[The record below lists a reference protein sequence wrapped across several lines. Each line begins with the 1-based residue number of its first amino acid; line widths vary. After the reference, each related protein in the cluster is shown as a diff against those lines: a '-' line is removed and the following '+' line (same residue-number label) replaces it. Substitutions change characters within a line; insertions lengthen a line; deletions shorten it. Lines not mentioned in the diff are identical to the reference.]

1 LRLFPF
7 HGAHKDKWRPK
18 RFPMSGQPKIKNF
31 LSSSWLLTWGGY
43 ILAMLGAFLFASKG
57 IWIKLAYNYDID
69 ASALMALRL
78 SIATPFFV
86 VFGLITFLRG
96 KIKGTHDLSPI
107 DRNPGLYLRALAVG
121 ALGYWVASY
130 TDFESLTTLSPQ
142 FERLILFTYPLFVIL
157 FGAFFFR
164 QPMRMKAVWAFAISY
179 VGLGLVF
186 ITDLRAQG
194 PAVAVGVLWCTVSS
208 VAFALYLLL
217 AKPLI
222 KRMGPSLFTSWAM
235 SGAALAT
242 GIHFLVVHRL
252 SDIHITPPL
261 LTLVVGLA
269 IGATVLP
276 SYLTNFALSRISSQ
290 ANAIISFV
298 NPIFTLILS
307 GLVLDEHIT
316 LADIAGTLLV
326 LTGVALYVWIDQR
339 STRQEAVASRG

>member
-1 LRLFPF
+1 
-7 HGAHKDKWRPK
+7 
-18 RFPMSGQPKIKNF
+18 MSSPQQSRNF
-31 LSSSWLLTWGGY
+31 LSHPWVVTWGGY

-57 IWIKLAYNYDID
+57 IWIKLAYNYHVD

-86 VFGLITFLRG
+86 IFGVITFLRG
-96 KIKGTHDLSPI
+96 KANGTYNLPPI
-107 DRNPGLYLRALAVG
+107 DRQPGLYLRALAVG
-121 ALGYWVASY
+121 MLGYWVASY

-157 FGAFFFR
+157 FGALFFK
-164 QPMRMKAVWAFAISY
+164 QPMRLKALWAFIISY
-179 VGLGLVF
+179 IGLALVF
-186 ITDLRAQG
+186 ITDLHSQG
-194 PAVAVGVLWCTVSS
+194 TAVINGVLWCMVSS

-242 GIHFLVVHRL
+242 GIHFLIVHRI
-252 SDIHITPPL
+252 SDIHMTPPL
-261 LTLVVGLA
+261 LTLVIGLA

-290 ANAIISFV
+290 ANAIISFI

-307 GLVLDEHIT
+307 GLILKEHIT

-326 LTGVALYVWIDQR
+326 LTGVGIYIWIDQR
-339 STRQEAVASRG
+339 ATRQEAALSKG

>member
-1 LRLFPF
+1 MVAPLK
-7 HGAHKDKWRPK
+7 GPK
-18 RFPMSGQPKIKNF
+18 MSDQPPNKTF
-31 LSSSWLLTWGGY
+31 LNMPWVLTWGGY

-96 KIKGTHDLSPI
+96 KIKGTHNLPPI
-107 DRNPGLYLRALAVG
+107 DRQPGLYLRALAVG

-130 TDFESLTTLSPQ
+130 TDFESLTTLTPQ

-157 FGAFFFR
+157 FGAFFFK

-186 ITDLRAQG
+186 ITDFRAQG
-194 PAVAVGVLWCTVSS
+194 SAVAIGVLWCTVSS

-242 GIHFLVVHRL
+242 GIHFLIVHKL

-290 ANAIISFV
+290 ANAIISFI

-307 GLVLDEHIT
+307 GLILKERIT
-316 LADIAGTLLV
+316 PADIAGTLLV
-326 LTGVALYVWIDQR
+326 LAGVGLYIWIDQR
-339 STRQEAVASRG
+339 ATRQEAVTSKG

>member
-1 LRLFPF
+1 
-7 HGAHKDKWRPK
+7 
-18 RFPMSGQPKIKNF
+18 MSEQQQNKNMPRNQ
-31 LSSSWLLTWGGY
+31 WVVTWGGY

-57 IWIKLAYNYDID
+57 IWIKLAYNYHVD

-78 SIATPFFV
+78 SVATPFFIL
-86 VFGLITFLRG
+86 FGLITFVRG
-96 KIKGTHDLSPI
+96 KIKGTYNLPPI
-107 DRNPGLYLRALAVG
+107 DRQPGLYLRTLAVG
-121 ALGYWVASY
+121 ALGYWMASY

-157 FGAFFFR
+157 FGAFLFK
-164 QPMRMKAVWAFAISY
+164 QPMRLKAVWAFLISY
-179 VGLGLVF
+179 IGLGLVF

-194 PAVAVGVLWCTVSS
+194 STVISGVLWCTISS
-208 VAFALYLLL
+208 IAFALYLLL

-242 GIHFLVVHRL
+242 GIHFLLVHKL
-252 SDIHITPPL
+252 SDIHMTPPL
-261 LTLVVGLA
+261 LSLVIGLA

-290 ANAIISFV
+290 ANAIISFI

-307 GLVLDEHIT
+307 GLILGQSIG

-326 LTGVALYVWIDQR
+326 LTGVGLYVWIDQR
-339 STRQEAVASRG
+339 AVRQEATASKG